1 MDKLTKEEV
10 LHVAELGRIN
20 LNDEDIERYAYD
32 LKSLLDEINKINEI
46 KLDEEDILIAPST
59 NDCVLSSDEAIDFKN
74 KEGLINNAPT
84 RFDSFVEVVGVFD
97 E

>member
-20 LNDEDIERYAYD
+20 LSDEDIERYAYD
-32 LKSLLDEINKINEI
+32 LKALFDEINKINEI

-59 NDCVLSSDEAIDFKN
+59 NDCVLSSDEAIDFSC
-74 KEGLINNAPT
+74 KEKLIDNAPT
-84 RFDSFVEVVGVFD
+84 RFDRFVEVVGVFD